1 MIGGNDVTE
10 ELILNECERCLKEF
24 SRMSDTE
31 IYKWLCDN
39 YACKDYE
46 LLRKCSF
53 ILHKNSRNV

>member
-1 MIGGNDVTE
+1 MTE
-10 ELILNECERCLKEF
+10 ELILKECEGCKKEF

-31 IYKWLCDN
+31 IYEWLCDN